1 MERYKIYIEGIGW
14 SVSKKYILACDS
26 MTLLIKPEFYDY
38 FVGGMMPM
46 EHYWLI
52 RARLA
57 LMPNNKCR
65 DIKFAVE
72 WGNNHTEEA
81 QRISGSRTKF
91 VEESSKLKF
100 DCTFHLLSE
109 YAKLLK
115 LEVKV
120 PRGITELCSEMR
132 GFEVKVTP
140 VMTGL
145 CSEMMACPADGL

>member
-14 SVSKKYILACDS
+14 SVSEKYILACDS
-26 MTLLIKPEFYDY
+26 MTLLIKPEFYGY

-46 EHYWLI
+46 EHYWPI
-52 RARLA
+52 R
-57 LMPNNKCR
+57 PNNKCR
-65 DIKFAVE
+65 AIKFAVE

-100 DCTFHLLSE
+100 DYMFHLLSE

-120 PRGITELCSEMR
+120 PPGMNDLCSEMR
-132 GFEVKVTP
+132 SFEVKVTP
-140 VMTGL
+140 GMTDL
-145 CSEMMACPADGL
+145 CSEMMVCPADGL